1 MDKYTVM
8 PPDNG
13 MLLVL
18 KENELTSHEKT
29 RLSEG
34 SQSEKAIAV
43 CHAGILKE
51 RNSGDGESLSDD
63 QELTEGRGE
72 QAEHGACLRP

>member
-1 MDKYTVM
+1 MDKYTVT

-34 SQSEKAIAV
+34 SRSEKATAM
-43 CHAGILKE
+43 CHAGILKQ
-51 RNSGDGESLSDD
+51 RSSGDGDSLSDA
-63 QELTEGRGE
+63 QELTGGWEERAG
-72 QAEHGACLRP
+72 HGACLRP